1 MGCVSKVIWSA
12 VVAGAIHG
20 RDHENGIHLA
30 SDLRGTLKPS
40 IGLAVAGTAART
52 RDRAVS
58 RTRGAGPFGKAF
70 SRRSRT
76 TGMFRAFRSEVED
89 AVDAALAALDLP
101 TDDLGVE
108 EPPEDVPATLASS
121 VAFRLAGE
129 VGAAPPSV
137 AADVAAEI
145 DPAEYEYVG
154 GVDTQG
160 PYVNF
165 YVSEAYYEDTLAAGR
180 EASHGKLPSTG
191 KSVVVEH
198 TSANPTGPIHVGR
211 ARNPIFGDAVARVL
225 EYAGHDVETHYYVND
240 AGRQVAVFTW
250 AYETFDEGDL
260 PEPERDRA
268 DYDLVRY
275 YRKGN
280 AYLESAD
287 EVDVEAAEEEI
298 AEIMQGLEAGDEET
312 YERVA
317 AVVDQVLGG
326 MRESLERLPATF
338 DRFVKET
345 QFIRN
350 GDADEVVRRLKDSDE
365 AVYEEDAWQL
375 DLSGFGLE
383 KNLVFLRSDD
393 TTLYTTRD
401 LAHHEWKFANYD
413 EAVTVLGEDHKLQ
426 AEQLEAALEILGND
440 TETLRQTFYSWVNL
454 PEGGMSTREGT
465 GVDLDDLLDESVR
478 RAREEVEDRLD
489 SRIRDDDLE
498 AEDIDRIARQVGI
511 GAVRYDIVSKQPT
524 KGITFEWER
533 ALDFEA
539 QSAPYVQYVHAR
551 CCGIESEAA
560 AAGIEPAAD
569 VSRLTTDAERAL
581 LGEIA
586 RFPAVI
592 ERAADDLEPHV
603 VATFA
608 RDFAETFNTFYRECS
623 VLNADDEAVAAARL
637 GLVEA
642 ARHTVANALDVLG
655 IEAPESM

>member
-1 MGCVSKVIWSA
+1 
-12 VVAGAIHG
+12 
-20 RDHENGIHLA
+20 
-30 SDLRGTLKPS
+30 
-40 IGLAVAGTAART
+40 
-52 RDRAVS
+52 
-58 RTRGAGPFGKAF
+58 
-70 SRRSRT
+70 
-76 TGMFRAFRSEVED
+76 MFRTFRSEVED
-89 AVDAALAALDLP
+89 AVEAALAALDLP

-129 VGAAPPSV
+129 VGAPPPAV
-137 AADVAAEI
+137 AEDVAEAI
-145 DPAEYEYVG
+145 DLDDAEYIAS
-154 GVDTQG
+154 VDTQG

-165 YVSEAYYEDTLAAGR
+165 YVADAYYADTLSAGR
-180 EASHGKLPSTG
+180 DAEYGALPDTG
-191 KSVVVEH
+191 QSVVVEH
-198 TSANPTGPIHVGR
+198 TSANPTGPVHVGR
-211 ARNPIFGDAVARVL
+211 ARNPIFGDAVARLL
-225 EYAGHDVETHYYVND
+225 EYAGNDVETHYYVND

-250 AYETFDEGDL
+250 AYETFEESEL

-280 AYLESAD
+280 EYLESAD
-287 EVDVEAAEEEI
+287 DEELAAAEEEI
-298 AEIMQGLEAGDEET
+298 AEIMQGLEAGEEET

-317 AVVDQVLGG
+317 VVVDQVLGG
-326 MRESLERLPATF
+326 MRESLERLPAEF

-345 QFIRN
+345 KFIRN
-350 GDADEVVRRLKDSDE
+350 GDADDVVRRLKDSE
-365 AVYEEDAWQL
+365 HAVYEEDAWQL
-375 DLSGFGLE
+375 DLSAFGLE

-401 LAHHEWKFANYD
+401 LAHHEWKFDNYD
-413 EAVTVLGEDHKLQ
+413 EAVTILGEDHKLQ
-426 AEQLEAALEILGND
+426 AEQLEAALDILGND
-440 TETLRQTFYSWVNL
+440 TDQLRQTFYSWVNL

-478 RAREEVEDRLD
+478 RAREEVEERLD
-489 SRIRDDDLE
+489 SRIRNDELTED
-498 AEDIDRIARQVGI
+498 DIDRIARQVGI

-551 CCGIESEAA
+551 CCGIEGEAA
-560 AAGIEPAAD
+560 GAGIEASAD
-569 VSRLTTDAERAL
+569 VSVLDTDAERAL
-581 LGEIA
+581 LRDVA

-592 ERAADDLEPHV
+592 EQAADDLEPHV

-608 RDFAETFNTFYRECS
+608 REFAETFNTFYRECS

-642 ARHTVANALDVLG
+642 SRHTVANALDVLG
-655 IEAPESM
+655 IEAPDSM